1 MIGVPAGIREPSSSE
16 FLADCVTQ
24 AGESE
29 ILSPPERTRSVRAGI
44 VLRSHF
50 VLGNKNRLPRNQN
63 LK

>member
-29 ILSPPERTRSVRAGI
+29 ILSPPERTRSVRTGI

-50 VLGNKNRLPRNQN
+50 VLATKIDSPEI
-63 LK
+63 KT